1 MVFWA
6 IYAAAAL
13 SALWFVIHT
22 FVGGRQVALVIR
34 SDTTLDPMVRTVA
47 WMVWH
52 MVTVTLL
59 FMAGIF
65 AAAGLSAS
73 RELLGAG
80 TILAGLMAAAGI
92 FAPYALKH
100 PFSSVPQ
107 GFLFLPVVALGA
119 FGMFGG

>member
-1 MVFWA
+1 MTLWA
-6 IYAAAAL
+6 VYAAAGL
-13 SALWFVIHT
+13 SAIWFGIHT

-34 SDTTLDPMVRTVA
+34 QDTNLDPMVRTVA

-65 AAAGLSAS
+65 AAAGVLAS
-73 RELLGAG
+73 RDFLAAG
-80 TILAGLMAAAGI
+80 TILAALIAAAGI
-92 FAPYALKH
+92 FAPAYLRH

-107 GFLFLPVVALGA
+107 GFLFVPIVALGIFA
-119 FGMFGG
+119 LI